1 MKTEYIVMIV
11 LGVTTLIGL
20 IVNIVQFVVNR
31 KKDKKVVET
40 ISAYLESGATN
51 TEEEEIPTSSIP
63 LAERISTTKA
73 LQDFIIQQIQLF
85 IVVERRFEIF
95 LDQKNKNLDTDKV
108 IQAVANDVWKSLKL
122 DSKVNEA
129 LIVDEDYLM
138 KFIIHNTSILF
149 LQYLNNN
156 VADQI

>member
-11 LGVTTLIGL
+11 LGVTTLLGL

-51 TEEEEIPTSSIP
+51 TEEEEVPTSSIP

-129 LIVDEDYLM
+129 LIVDEEYLM

>member
-11 LGVTTLIGL
+11 LGVTTLLGL

-129 LIVDEDYLM
+129 LIVDEEYLM